1 MEGFDVVKVLGS
13 GSFGRAML
21 CKDRRSGE
29 EVVVK
34 EIKCEDAK
42 ALAEAKSEADLMA
55 QHEHSNICRYV
66 ASFADEGSQKFYLV
80 MEYADGGDLAGA
92 INRRW
97 SAGRYWPEADAM
109 SIFVMCLVA
118 IRHCHAKRIV
128 HRDIKA
134 ANVFLTKAGVVKLG
148 DFGVS
153 KRLRGREGA
162 TVLAQTQVG
171 TPYYLSPE
179 IFEGQAYGFK
189 SDVWSLGVL
198 LYEVLALKVP
208 FEARSMAALC
218 RLVTGAKDPKPL
230 PPAYSPQAAALVK
243 QLLSRDPGRRPSA
256 DRVLRTSDY
265 VRSHVQSV
273 LSHTMGGHA
282 LNLSRDAVRRDDGL
296 AAERRKREKRRA
308 AKAAEKLKERPK
320 WRGVVS
326 DDDDAAAPPE
336 SADDGGD
343 ARPPAPAEPR
353 PPRSRWRDGGERP
366 QWRGVVDD
374 EKPEWRGV
382 ADGGDDRD
390 EEDWRPPLPIGGAV
404 ALPEALKDEYDR
416 RQAEVRRNKEKIHG
430 PPATP
435 TRAPPRPASEGSR
448 VVASPIRRLD
458 GDDDARRRGAANRR
472 RAEERRVLFAD
483 DYDYPAEP
491 PERPKPAVD
500 ADAAARQF
508 HENRA
513 RAREAKRRFRL
524 EQERGDAPPDTPAA
538 ALLTADEV
546 RARKAAL
553 ERETRERREQALRQF
568 HENNSK
574 AREVARR
581 VRADLERNEAPVR
594 VGDDDFYDAQTDAS
608 PRKNAREIL
617 EDGRAEKDRKIRA
630 HEELLRQE
638 RDRLR
643 EARQAAPAAA
653 NAVLQFDFGPPRKNV
668 RRRRPRSLEPRAEA
682 PPAVEPPVVEGG
694 FVVVEA
700 PPVEAPPAVARAA
713 APDAAP
719 PRRRRRRRWDDASAE
734 REPADEN
741 ATPPDA
747 QAGMFKALDGM
758 WEQVA
763 KAAAAR
769 NRGPPPPPLLA
780 RSRDDADVRSTPP
793 KRAQE
798 PGDIAALNAALNAAL
813 ASPRN
818 GDSD

>member
-1 MEGFDVVKVLGS
+1 MEGFDVLKVLGS

-21 CKDRRSGE
+21 CRDRRSGE

-66 ASFADEGSQKFYLV
+66 ASFADEPSQKFYLV

-92 INRRW
+92 INRRR

-118 IRHCHAKRIV
+118 VRHCHAKRIV

-230 PPAYSPQAAALVK
+230 PPAYSPQATALVK
-243 QLLSRDPGRRPSA
+243 QLLARDPSRRPSA

-296 AAERRKREKRRA
+296 AADRRKRERRRA

-326 DDDDAAAPPE
+326 DDDDAAPPPE

-343 ARPPAPAEPR
+343 ARRRRPR
-353 PPRSRWRDGGERP
+353 AAAAA
-366 QWRGVVDD
+366 
-374 EKPEWRGV
+374 KPEWRGV

-416 RQAEVRRNKEKIHG
+416 RQAE
-430 PPATP
+430 
-435 TRAPPRPASEGSR
+435 
-448 VVASPIRRLD
+448 
-458 GDDDARRRGAANRR
+458 
-472 RAEERRVLFAD
+472 
-483 DYDYPAEP
+483 
-491 PERPKPAVD
+491 
-500 ADAAARQF
+500 
-508 HENRA
+508 
-513 RAREAKRRFRL
+513 
-524 EQERGDAPPDTPAA
+524 ERGDAPLDTPAA

-608 PRKNAREIL
+608 PRKNAGDPRGPRGE
-617 EDGRAEKDRKIRA
+617 GRKIRA
-630 HEELLRQE
+630 RELLRQE

-668 RRRRPRSLEPRAEA
+668 
-682 PPAVEPPVVEGG
+682 
-694 FVVVEA
+694 
-700 PPVEAPPAVARAA
+700 
-713 APDAAP
+713 
-719 PRRRRRRRWDDASAE
+719 
-734 REPADEN
+734 
-741 ATPPDA
+741 
-747 QAGMFKALDGM
+747 
-758 WEQVA
+758 A

-769 NRGPPPPPLLA
+769 NRGPPPPPPLA

-793 KRAQE
+793 TRAQE
-798 PGDIAALNAALNAAL
+798 PSDIAALNAALNAAL

>member
-1 MEGFDVVKVLGS
+1 MEGFDVLKVLGS

-21 CKDRRSGE
+21 CRDRRSGE

-66 ASFADEGSQKFYLV
+66 ASFADEPSQ
-80 MEYADGGDLAGA
+80 
-92 INRRW
+92 
-97 SAGRYWPEADAM
+97 
-109 SIFVMCLVA
+109 
-118 IRHCHAKRIV
+118 
-128 HRDIKA
+128 
-134 ANVFLTKAGVVKLG
+134 
-148 DFGVS
+148 

-230 PPAYSPQAAALVK
+230 PPAYSPQATALVK
-243 QLLSRDPGRRPSA
+243 QLLARDPSRRPSA

-296 AAERRKREKRRA
+296 AADRRKRRRRA
-308 AKAAEKLKERPK
+308 PRPRRSSRRPK

-326 DDDDAAAPPE
+326 DDDDAAPPPE

-343 ARPPAPAEPR
+343 ARPPPAAR
-353 PPRSRWRDGGERP
+353 R
-366 QWRGVVDD
+366 RG
-374 EKPEWRGV
+374 RGS
-382 ADGGDDRD
+382 RD
-390 EEDWRPPLPIGGAV
+390 EC
-404 ALPEALKDEYDR
+404 DR

-435 TRAPPRPASEGSR
+435 TRAPPRPASG
-448 VVASPIRRLD
+448 L
-458 GDDDARRRGAANRR
+458 ARRREPDPAPRRRRRGGAANRR
-472 RAEERRVLFAD
+472 RAEERRVLFAA

-500 ADAAARQF
+500 ADAAAP
-508 HENRA
+508 
-513 RAREAKRRFRL
+513 
-524 EQERGDAPPDTPAA
+524 ERGDAPPDTPAA

-581 VRADLERNEAPVR
+581 VRADLERNEAP
-594 VGDDDFYDAQTDAS
+594 
-608 PRKNAREIL
+608 
-617 EDGRAEKDRKIRA
+617 
-630 HEELLRQE
+630 
-638 RDRLR
+638 
-643 EARQAAPAAA
+643 
-653 NAVLQFDFGPPRKNV
+653 
-668 RRRRPRSLEPRAEA
+668 
-682 PPAVEPPVVEGG
+682 
-694 FVVVEA
+694 
-700 PPVEAPPAVARAA
+700 
-713 APDAAP
+713 
-719 PRRRRRRRWDDASAE
+719 
-734 REPADEN
+734 
-741 ATPPDA
+741 
-747 QAGMFKALDGM
+747 AGMFKALDGM
-758 WEQVA
+758 GAGRQ
-763 KAAAAR
+763 AAAAR
-769 NRGPPPPPLLA
+769 NRGPPPPPPLA

>member
-1 MEGFDVVKVLGS
+1 MEGFDVLKVLGS

-21 CKDRRSGE
+21 CRDRRSGE

-66 ASFADEGSQKFYLV
+66 ASFADEPSQKFYLV

-92 INRRW
+92 INRRR

-118 IRHCHAKRIV
+118 VRHCHAKRIV

-230 PPAYSPQAAALVK
+230 PPAYSQQAAALVK
-243 QLLSRDPGRRPSA
+243 QLLARPSRRPSA

-296 AAERRKREKRRA
+296 AADRRKRERRRA

-336 SADDGGD
+336 SVDDGGD
-343 ARPPAPAEPR
+343 ARPPPAAEPR

-382 ADGGDDRD
+382 VDDEARVARRRRRRR
-390 EEDWRPPLPIGGAV
+390 RPRRGRLAAPLPIGGAV
-404 ALPEALKDEYDR
+404 ALRKLSRTSTTGA
-416 RQAEVRRNKEKIHG
+416 
-430 PPATP
+430 
-435 TRAPPRPASEGSR
+435 RP
-448 VVASPIRRLD
+448 
-458 GDDDARRRGAANRR
+458 

-617 EDGRAEKDRKIRA
+617 EDGRAERDRKIRA

-668 RRRRPRSLEPRAEA
+668 RRRRPRSLEPRPA
-682 PPAVEPPVVEGG
+682 PPAVEPPVVEGLRRRRG
-694 FVVVEA
+694 A
-700 PPVEAPPAVARAA
+700 ARRRAA
-713 APDAAP
+713 GRRARGRAGRRA
-719 PRRRRRRRWDDASAE
+719 RRRRRRRWDDASAE

-769 NRGPPPPPLLA
+769 NRGPPPPPPPLA

>member
-1 MEGFDVVKVLGS
+1 MEGFDVLKVLGS

-21 CKDRRSGE
+21 CRDRRSGE

-66 ASFADEGSQKFYLV
+66 ASFADEPSRKFYLV

-92 INRRW
+92 INRRR

-118 IRHCHAKRIV
+118 VRHCHAKRIV

-230 PPAYSPQAAALVK
+230 PPTYSPQAAALAK
-243 QLLSRDPGRRPSA
+243 QLRATQAAGRP
-256 DRVLRTSDY
+256 RTACC
-265 VRSHVQSV
+265 
-273 LSHTMGGHA
+273 G
-282 LNLSRDAVRRDDGL
+282 
-296 AAERRKREKRRA
+296 RA
-308 AKAAEKLKERPK
+308 
-320 WRGVVS
+320 
-326 DDDDAAAPPE
+326 
-336 SADDGGD
+336 
-343 ARPPAPAEPR
+343 
-353 PPRSRWRDGGERP
+353 
-366 QWRGVVDD
+366 
-374 EKPEWRGV
+374 
-382 ADGGDDRD
+382 
-390 EEDWRPPLPIGGAV
+390 
-404 ALPEALKDEYDR
+404 
-416 RQAEVRRNKEKIHG
+416 
-430 PPATP
+430 T
-435 TRAPPRPASEGSR
+435 T
-448 VVASPIRRLD
+448 
-458 GDDDARRRGAANRR
+458 
-472 RAEERRVLFAD
+472 AEERRVLFAD

-500 ADAAARQF
+500 ADARASFTRT
-508 HENRA
+508 A
-513 RAREAKRRFRL
+513 RARAKRRFRL
-524 EQERGDAPPDTPAA
+524 EQERGDAPLDTPAA
-538 ALLTADEV
+538 ALLTADE
-546 RARKAAL
+546 
-553 ERETRERREQALRQF
+553 
-568 HENNSK
+568 
-574 AREVARR
+574 
-581 VRADLERNEAPVR
+581 
-594 VGDDDFYDAQTDAS
+594 TDAS
-608 PRKNAREIL
+608 PQKNAREIR
-617 EDGRAEKDRKIRA
+617 EDGRAERDRKIRA

-653 NAVLQFDFGPPRKNV
+653 NA
-668 RRRRPRSLEPRAEA
+668 
-682 PPAVEPPVVEGG
+682 
-694 FVVVEA
+694 A

-719 PRRRRRRRWDDASAE
+719 RAAAAAAGTAPAE

-769 NRGPPPPPLLA
+769 NRGPPPPPLA

-793 KRAQE
+793 TRAQE
-798 PGDIAALNAALNAAL
+798 PSDIAALNAALNAAL

-818 GDSD
+818 GDSDCVFGTGLGF